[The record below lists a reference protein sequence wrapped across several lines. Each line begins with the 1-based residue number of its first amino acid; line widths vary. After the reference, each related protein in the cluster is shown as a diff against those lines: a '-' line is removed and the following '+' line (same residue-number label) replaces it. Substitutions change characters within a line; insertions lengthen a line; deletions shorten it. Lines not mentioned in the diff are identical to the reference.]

1 MAAHEKH
8 IKDGKSAARWIA
20 PVAAAVLAVLIGTV
34 LLLPMMKMNPREIPV
49 AVLSLDKGVTVSG
62 EQINAGEALTDAL
75 IDSQGEEDSPLVAWT
90 VMDSQ
95 EDLDAAMLEGD
106 YYAAIVIP
114 ADFSESQAA
123 IAGREALGS
132 ALVDKLPELSDG
144 ASSLA
149 EGAGALHDGST
160 ALSSGVSQL
169 SNGADDLASHVGD
182 LPSKAESLAAGAQG
196 LSSSLG
202 TLSGV
207 AGQLGSTVKG
217 LCSDGTE
224 YANAIAALNAAEAVL
239 TDESASPESKAAAIA
254 SARAALDVIA
264 GAAETLNPSM
274 DSLAQ
279 GLILAND
286 IASALNEG
294 ASALAQAAP
303 VLSQGVTALA
313 DGAAKAQSGADALAS
328 GAGTLSS
335 GAGTYS
341 EAISE
346 ANNTLEELPDG
357 GVAQDSDADNNE
369 SGEEGST
376 TLGMSAPSGP
386 KIELIINQGKNP
398 MVTNSLSAALNGLAA
413 SSGLAFET
421 TYVNELPE
429 NMGIGVTHMILMI
442 LTYLGSYA
450 TGAVIAGVLKPRRND
465 KRGLLVGSAVQVA
478 YAFLCALLVGVA
490 AATVL
495 QVGLGGT
502 IPFVDLAL
510 FVSLASFSF
519 QLLVIGSVKLLGT
532 AGMIVPI
539 GLLVI
544 GMGAAYLPVE
554 FLPDFWRDYV
564 YPWDPL
570 RYMVDGF
577 RSILYLGEGF
587 VNDASGPLLLVAA
600 IGLVLM
606 LLSVVKDARGA
617 LLPPAEGGHVK
628 GKEEAYV

>member
-1 MAAHEKH
+1 MAAHEKRT
-8 IKDGKSAARWIA
+8 KDGKSAARWIA
-20 PVAAAVLAVLIGTV
+20 PVAAAVLAVLISTV

-75 IDSQGEEDSPLVAWT
+75 IDSQGEDDSPLVAWT

-202 TLSGV
+202 ALSGV
-207 AGQLGSTVKG
+207 AGDLAVDLSQEGDAFKKLNAALGALTDEETSNDA
-217 LCSDGTE
+217 S
-224 YANAIAALNAAEAVL
+224 AIQDVRDALNALSEAAPSAAVL
-239 TDESASPESKAAAIA
+239 AD
-254 SARAALDVIA
+254 
-264 GAAETLNPSM
+264 
-274 DSLAQ
+274 
-279 GLILAND
+279 GLGKAND
-286 IASALNEG
+286 GASALNEG

-577 RSILYLGEGF
+577 RSILYLGESF

>member
-75 IDSQGEEDSPLVAWT
+75 IDSQGEEDSPLVSWT

-202 TLSGV
+202 ALSGV
-207 AGQLGSTVKG
+207 AGDLAVDLSQEGDAFKKLNAALGALTDEETSNDA
-217 LCSDGTE
+217 S
-224 YANAIAALNAAEAVL
+224 AIQDVRDALNALSEAAPSAAVL
-239 TDESASPESKAAAIA
+239 AD
-254 SARAALDVIA
+254 
-264 GAAETLNPSM
+264 
-274 DSLAQ
+274 
-279 GLILAND
+279 GLGKAND
-286 IASALNEG
+286 GASALHEG

-369 SGEEGST
+369 SGDEGST

-421 TYVNELPE
+421 SYVNELPE

-587 VNDASGPLLLVAA
+587 VNDASSPLLLVAA

-606 LLSVVKDARGA
+606 LSSVVKDARGA

>member
-75 IDSQGEEDSPLVAWT
+75 IDSQGEEDSPLVSWT

-160 ALSSGVSQL
+160 VLSSGVSQL

-202 TLSGV
+202 ALSGV
-207 AGQLGSTVKG
+207 AGDLAVDLSQEGDAFKKLNAALGALTDEETSNDA
-217 LCSDGTE
+217 S
-224 YANAIAALNAAEAVL
+224 AIQDVRDALNALSEAAPSAAVL
-239 TDESASPESKAAAIA
+239 AD
-254 SARAALDVIA
+254 
-264 GAAETLNPSM
+264 
-274 DSLAQ
+274 
-279 GLILAND
+279 GLGKAND
-286 IASALNEG
+286 GASALHEG

-369 SGEEGST
+369 SGDEGST

-421 TYVNELPE
+421 SYVNELPE

-606 LLSVVKDARGA
+606 LSSVVKDARGA

>member
-75 IDSQGEEDSPLVAWT
+75 IDSQGEEDSPLVSWT

-202 TLSGV
+202 ALSGV
-207 AGQLGSTVKG
+207 AGDLAVDLSQEGDAFKKLNAALGALTDEETSNDA
-217 LCSDGTE
+217 S
-224 YANAIAALNAAEAVL
+224 AIQDVRDALNALSEAAPSAAVL
-239 TDESASPESKAAAIA
+239 AD
-254 SARAALDVIA
+254 
-264 GAAETLNPSM
+264 
-274 DSLAQ
+274 
-279 GLILAND
+279 GLGKAND
-286 IASALNEG
+286 GASALHEG

-369 SGEEGST
+369 SGDEGST

-421 TYVNELPE
+421 SYVNELPE

-606 LLSVVKDARGA
+606 LSSVVKDARGA

>member
-1 MAAHEKH
+1 MAAHEKRT
-8 IKDGKSAARWIA
+8 KDGKSVAQWIA
-20 PVAAAVLAVLIGTV
+20 PVAAAVMAVLIGTV

-75 IDSQGEEDSPLVAWT
+75 IDSQGEEDSPLVSWT

-202 TLSGV
+202 ALSGV
-207 AGQLGSTVKG
+207 AGDLAVDLSQEGDAFKKLNAALGALTDEETSNDA
-217 LCSDGTE
+217 S
-224 YANAIAALNAAEAVL
+224 AIQDVRDALNALSEAAPSAAVL
-239 TDESASPESKAAAIA
+239 AD
-254 SARAALDVIA
+254 
-264 GAAETLNPSM
+264 
-274 DSLAQ
+274 
-279 GLILAND
+279 GLGKAND
-286 IASALNEG
+286 GASALHEG

-369 SGEEGST
+369 SGDEGST

-421 TYVNELPE
+421 SYVNELPE

-606 LLSVVKDARGA
+606 LSSVVKDARGA

>member
-1 MAAHEKH
+1 MAAHEKRT
-8 IKDGKSAARWIA
+8 KDGKSVAQWIA
-20 PVAAAVLAVLIGTV
+20 PVAAAVMAVLIGTV

-75 IDSQGEEDSPLVAWT
+75 IDSQGEEDSPLVSWT

-202 TLSGV
+202 ALSGV
-207 AGQLGSTVKG
+207 AGDLAVDLSQEGDAFKKLNAALGALTDEETSNDA
-217 LCSDGTE
+217 S
-224 YANAIAALNAAEAVL
+224 AIQDVRDALNALSEAAPSAAVL
-239 TDESASPESKAAAIA
+239 AD
-254 SARAALDVIA
+254 
-264 GAAETLNPSM
+264 
-274 DSLAQ
+274 
-279 GLILAND
+279 GLGKAND
-286 IASALNEG
+286 GASALHEG

-346 ANNTLEELPDG
+346 ASNILEELPDG

-369 SGEEGST
+369 SGDEGST

-413 SSGLAFET
+413 SSGLVFET
-421 TYVNELPE
+421 SYVNELPE

-510 FVSLASFSF
+510 FVALAAFSF
-519 QLLVIGSVKLLGT
+519 QLLVIGSLKLLGT

-554 FLPDFWRDYV
+554 FLPDFWQDYV

-617 LLPPAEGGHVK
+617 ILLPAEGGHVK